1 MREEKLIIKIISH
14 IIIIKEKERETQDI
28 DTIVYRTDE
37 ERYVFCP
44 TSMKY
49 FERYEERGRN
59 FLGREDIYGE

>member
-14 IIIIKEKERETQDI
+14 IIIIRETQDI